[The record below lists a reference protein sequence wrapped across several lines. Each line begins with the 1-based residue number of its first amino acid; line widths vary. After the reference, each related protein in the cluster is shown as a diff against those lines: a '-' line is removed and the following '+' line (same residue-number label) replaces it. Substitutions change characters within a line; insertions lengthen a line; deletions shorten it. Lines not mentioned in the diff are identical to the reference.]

1 MTEGEPKSTVVGIF
15 THLTVL
21 NEAPS
26 GINVAEM
33 EVIGL

>member
-1 MTEGEPKSTVVGIF
+1 MTEDELKSTVAGIF

-26 GINVAEM
+26 GINVVEM